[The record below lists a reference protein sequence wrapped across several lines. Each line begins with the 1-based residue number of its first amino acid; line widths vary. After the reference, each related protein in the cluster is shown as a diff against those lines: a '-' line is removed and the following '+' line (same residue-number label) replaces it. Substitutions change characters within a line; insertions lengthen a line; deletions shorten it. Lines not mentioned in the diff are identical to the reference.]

1 MGLLS
6 HARSAPPSAVA
17 AMAHHLMQTRRA
29 RRIAKRRALE
39 DTVVNYMRH
48 RVCMDNGFF
57 VFALLASLLLKDFWL
72 LLVGSDRVD
81 LSTLYTTLCRVKC
94 C

>member
-1 MGLLS
+1 
-6 HARSAPPSAVA
+6 
-17 AMAHHLMQTRRA
+17 
-29 RRIAKRRALE
+29 
-39 DTVVNYMRH
+39 
-48 RVCMDNGFF
+48 MDNGFF